1 MKRVL
6 SGMRPT
12 GKLHLGHWVGALE
25 NWVKLQEKYE
35 SFFVIV
41 DWHALT
47 TDYENPSQ
55 IRENIL
61 EIAADWMAAGIDPE
75 KSTVFLQSLVK
86 QHAELHLL
94 LSMITPLGWLL
105 RVPTYKEQMRQL
117 SDRDLHTYGFLGY
130 PVLQTADIIVYKA
143 ELVPVGEDQKY
154 HIELAREIVRR
165 FNHLY
170 GEVFPEPK
178 EILTPVPKILG
189 TDGRKMSKSYGNA
202 IFMDDPPEVLKKKIF
217 PMVTDTRRKRRSDPG
232 KPEDCPVWTL
242 HKAFTPEEK
251 RKELY
256 QGCTTASIGC
266 LDCKRVLVEELSEK
280 FAGFREKKNQLMSKK
295 ERIKEILI
303 EGSKR
308 ARQVAEQTLE
318 EVREVMGVGIKV

>member
-12 GKLHLGHWVGALE
+12 GKLHLGHWVGALQ
-25 NWVKLQEKYE
+25 NWIELQRKYE

-47 TDYENPSQ
+47 TDYEDPSR
-55 IRENIL
+55 IRENII
-61 EIAADWMAAGIDPE
+61 EIAADWLAAGINPE
-75 KSTVFLQSLVK
+75 KSTVFVQSLVK

-130 PVLQTADIIVYKA
+130 PVLQTADIIIYKA

-178 EILTPVPKILG
+178 EILTPVPRILG

-217 PMVTDTRRKRRSDPG
+217 PMMTDTRRKRKTDPG
-232 KPEDCPVWTL
+232 RPEDCPVWTL

-251 RKELY
+251 RRELY

-266 LDCKRVLVEELSEK
+266 LDCKKVLVEELSTR
-280 FAGFREKKNQLMSKK
+280 FAPFREKKAKLMEKK
-295 ERIKEILI
+295 DEIKGILM
-303 EGSKR
+303 EG
-308 ARQVAEQTLE
+308 ARKASQVAEQTLE
-318 EVREVMGVGIKV
+318 EVREVMGIGIKI

>member
-1 MKRVL
+1 
-6 SGMRPT
+6 
-12 GKLHLGHWVGALE
+12 
-25 NWVKLQEKYE
+25 
-35 SFFVIV
+35 
-41 DWHALT
+41 
-47 TDYENPSQ
+47 
-55 IRENIL
+55 
-61 EIAADWMAAGIDPE
+61 
-75 KSTVFLQSLVK
+75 
-86 QHAELHLL
+86 
-94 LSMITPLGWLL
+94 
-105 RVPTYKEQMRQL
+105 
-117 SDRDLHTYGFLGY
+117 
-130 PVLQTADIIVYKA
+130 
-143 ELVPVGEDQKY
+143 
-154 HIELAREIVRR
+154 
-165 FNHLY
+165 
-170 GEVFPEPK
+170 
-178 EILTPVPKILG
+178 
-189 TDGRKMSKSYGNA
+189 MSKSYGNA

-217 PMVTDTRRKRRSDPG
+217 PMVTDTRRKRRTDPG

>member
-12 GKLHLGHWVGALE
+12 GKLHLGHWVGALQS
-25 NWVKLQEKYE
+25 WVELQEKYE

-55 IRENIL
+55 IRENII
-61 EIAADWMAAGIDPE
+61 EIAADWIAAGIDPE
-75 KSTVFLQSLVK
+75 RSTVFLQSLVK

-130 PVLQTADIIVYKA
+130 PVLQTADIIIYKA

-178 EILTPVPKILG
+178 EILTPVPRILG

-217 PMVTDTRRKRRSDPG
+217 PMMTDTRRKRKTDPG

-266 LDCKRVLVEELSEK
+266 LDCKRVLVEELTSR
-280 FAGFREKKNQLMSKK
+280 FADFREKKERLMRRK
-295 ERIKEILI
+295 EEIREILI
-303 EGSKR
+303 EGSKK
-308 ARQVAEQTLE
+308 AAKVAERTME
-318 EVREVMGVGIKV
+318 EVREVMGIGIKV

>member
-12 GKLHLGHWVGALE
+12 GKLHLGHWVGALQ
-25 NWVKLQEKYE
+25 NWVELQEKYE

-55 IRENIL
+55 IRENIV

-75 KSTVFLQSLVK
+75 RSTVFLQSLVK

-130 PVLQTADIIVYKA
+130 PVLQTADIIIYKA

-202 IFMDDPPEVLKKKIF
+202 IFMDDPPDVLRRKIF
-217 PMVTDTRRKRRSDPG
+217 PMMTDTRRKRRSDPG

-242 HKAFTPEEK
+242 HRAFTPEEK
-251 RKELY
+251 RRELY

-266 LDCKRVLVEELSEK
+266 LDCKRVLVEELTLR
-280 FAGFREKKNQLMSKK
+280 FAAFREKKESLMRKK
-295 ERIKEILI
+295 EEIKEILV
-303 EGSKR
+303 EGSRR
-308 ARQVAEQTLE
+308 AARVAEQTLE
-318 EVREVMGVGIKV
+318 EVREVMGIGIKV